1 MSRKIDPEMT
11 DSRMLLEHGIH
22 IPSQTI
28 MLTGEV
34 NEAMYETL
42 VMGLV
47 LIKDRQTTNTDITI
61 ELNSLG
67 GDWYSG
73 VGIFD
78 RIKSCEFPVTVRV
91 AGAAMSMAS
100 VILQAADK
108 RLITPGSTVMV
119 HDGSEV
125 LEGSPE
131 NVMIWAKH
139 SQDICNYMYKI
150 YAEASGKTITY
161 WKRKCKKDSILDAE
175 QAIALGLADGFI
187 D

>member
-1 MSRKIDPEMT
+1 
-11 DSRMLLEHGIH
+11 
-22 IPSQTI
+22 

-34 NEAMYETL
+34 NESMYETL
-42 VMGLV
+42 VLGLT
-47 LIKDRQTTNTDITI
+47 LIKARKNGSTDVVV
-61 ELNSLG
+61 ELNSHG
-67 GDWYSG
+67 GCWYSG
-73 VGIFD
+73 IAIHD
-78 RIKSCEFPVTVRV
+78 RIKACNFPVTVRV

-131 NVMIWAKH
+131 NVMAWAKH
-139 SQDICNYMYKI
+139 SKDICDYMYKI
-150 YAEASGKTITY
+150 YAEASGKSVTY
-161 WKRKCKKDSILDAE
+161 WKRKCKKDFILSAE
-175 QAIALGLADGFI
+175 QAIKAGLADGYI